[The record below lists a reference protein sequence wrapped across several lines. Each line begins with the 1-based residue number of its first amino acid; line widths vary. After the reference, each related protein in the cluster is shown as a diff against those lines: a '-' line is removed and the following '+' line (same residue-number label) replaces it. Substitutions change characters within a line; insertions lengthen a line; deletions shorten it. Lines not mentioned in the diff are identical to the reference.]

1 MFPKPFVTVSLTR
14 ETHLFKSLKRRV
26 DDPLSIL
33 RRSCYVVCHT
43 SGAARRMK
51 RIKKIRRSLNLSAG
65 VLGAQTTYVI

>member
-1 MFPKPFVTVSLTR
+1 MFFFEIINSLDSRFCSMFPKPFVTVSLTR

-51 RIKKIRRSLNLSAG
+51 RIKKLD
-65 VLGAQTTYVI
+65 VL